1 LNPVLEVKGLILPL
15 VVVVRDVIW
24 VGTDVFLETARERRG
39 LVNCFAYV
47 EFRDRLLPT
56 LSFRVKQKETPIV
69 VD

>member
-1 LNPVLEVKGLILPL
+1 MDPVLEVKGLIPPFI
-15 VVVVRDVIW
+15 VVAGYMIW
-24 VGTDVFLETARERRG
+24 VGTDVFLETTRERRG

-56 LSFRVKQKETPIV
+56 LGFRVQQKETPIV